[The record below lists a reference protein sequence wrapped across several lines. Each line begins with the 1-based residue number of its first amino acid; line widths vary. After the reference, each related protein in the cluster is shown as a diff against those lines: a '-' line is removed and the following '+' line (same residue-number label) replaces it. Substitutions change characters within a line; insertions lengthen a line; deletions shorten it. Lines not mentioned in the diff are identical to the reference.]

1 MFGFKPE
8 SACLTRTLTS
18 LTMHARGRTIP
29 AFAGLTLRG
38 GFIFECSGGTPVA
51 GRTPG
56 RNLT

>member
-29 AFAGLTLRG
+29 ALAGMTLWG
-38 GFIFECSGGTPVA
+38 VVTFG
-51 GRTPG
+51 
-56 RNLT
+56 